1 MVALN
6 VTDYKTFRAIGNE
19 LAVVELSITEVRLT
33 REVKKKLSAFKNLEK
48 LVFTRCRIQGTALA
62 RVATLPKLRALHV
75 LRSTIVLQDAT
86 QREDLTWRTA
96 LDHLHTIP
104 GLCEL
109 DLTRTDFIFPRR
121 AAGTRDFDFLSKM
134 GALTTL
140 TLDGT
145 HFDDACIPKLLPL
158 KKLRRLSLRNTR
170 VGAKAAMLNRS
181 MRLQELNLKGT
192 PAESSS
198 VLPLA
203 QQDANE

>member
-1 MVALN
+1 MVALH
-6 VTDYKTFRAIGNE
+6 VTDYETFRAIRNE

-33 REVKKKLSAFKNLEK
+33 REVKKKLSALKNLEK
-48 LVFTRCRIQGTALA
+48 LVFTRCRIPGAALA
-62 RVATLPKLRALHV
+62 QIAALPRLRALRV

-109 DLTRTDFIFPRR
+109 DLTNTDFIFPRR
-121 AAGTRDFDFLSKM
+121 AAGARDFDFLSKM

-140 TLDGT
+140 VLDGT
-145 HFDDACIPKLLPL
+145 HFDDGCIPKLLPL
-158 KKLRRLSLRNTR
+158 EKLRRLSLRNTR
-170 VGAKAAMLNRS
+170 VGAKAAELSRS
-181 MRLQELNLKGT
+181 MRLQELDLKGT
-192 PAESSS
+192 PAEKSSGS
-198 VLPLA
+198 PST